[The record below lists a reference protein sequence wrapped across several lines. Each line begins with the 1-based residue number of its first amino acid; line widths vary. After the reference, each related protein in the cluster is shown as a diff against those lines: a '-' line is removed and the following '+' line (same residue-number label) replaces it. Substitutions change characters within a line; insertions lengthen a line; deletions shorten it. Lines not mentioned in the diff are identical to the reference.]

1 MGVKVALRRLRTG
14 LPRPLRWLYR
24 VAMSLRSPSYSKA
37 IPDDLILDCQF
48 VSSRVAMLDRL
59 PRGGR
64 IAELGTQRGNFA
76 VEILARSE
84 PKELHLIDIDLS
96 GLTDPRLRDARVF
109 AHCGWAHEQLAAFPD
124 GYFDWVYV
132 DADHS
137 YEGTMRDARAAAA
150 KIKPGGFL
158 VFNDFAHIDVLLGRY
173 GVHRAVVDFAIQE
186 RWPLR
191 LFAFAPHAL
200 YDVALQ
206 RPDQRYLYCQSHCSA
221 IPRRR
226 TRAGLV
232 LR

>member
-1 MGVKVALRRLRTG
+1 MGVKIALRRWRTG
-14 LPRPLRWLYR
+14 LPWSLRWLYR
-24 VAMSLRSPSYSKA
+24 VVMSLQSPDCSKT

-64 IAELGTQRGNFA
+64 IAELGTQQGNFA
-76 VEILARSE
+76 LEILLRSE

-96 GLTDPRLRDARVF
+96 GLTDPRFRDARVF
-109 AHCGWAHEQLAAFPD
+109 AHRRWAHEQLAAFPD

-137 YEGTMRDARAAAA
+137 YEGTMRDALAAAA

-158 VFNDFAHIDVLLGRY
+158 VFNDFAHIDPFLGRY

-186 RWPLR
+186 R
-191 LFAFAPHAL
+191 
-200 YDVALQ
+200 
-206 RPDQRYLYCQSHCSA
+206 
-221 IPRRR
+221 
-226 TRAGLV
+226 
-232 LR
+232 

>member
-1 MGVKVALRRLRTG
+1 MGAKTALRRLRTG
-14 LPRPLRWLYR
+14 LPWPLRWLYR

-37 IPDDLILDCQF
+37 IPDDLILDCLF
-48 VSSRVAMLDRL
+48 VASRVAMLDRL

-64 IAELGTQRGNFA
+64 IAELGTQQGNFA
-76 VEILARSE
+76 LEILARSE

-96 GLTDPRLRDARVF
+96 GLTDPRLRDARIF

-124 GYFDWVYV
+124 AHFDWVYV

-158 VFNDFAHIDVLLGRY
+158 VFNDFAHIDPFLGRY
-173 GVHRAVVDFAIQE
+173 GVHRAVVDFATQE

-191 LFAFAPHAL
+191 LFAFSPDAL

-206 RPDQRYLYCQSHCSA
+206 RPD
-221 IPRRR
+221 
-226 TRAGLV
+226 
-232 LR
+232 